1 MGQTPR
7 RQFIIGT
14 SALLAGR
21 LASAQTATTPFRIG
35 ILQVGNEPIFKSTN
49 EAFLDGLRERGYVVG
64 QNLIADFRYG
74 DGWDPLPALADELI
88 ARKPDCLAGSEV
100 TGIVMKSRT
109 STIPIVLLTS
119 ADPVVYGLVQS
130 LGRPGTNVTGM
141 SGNMYVLAAKQVEI
155 LAEMVPGMSRLALLT
170 DSFRPPQGTP
180 YFGRPDA
187 WETAVR
193 QAAQA
198 KGLTLLVVKAG
209 NVDELRAAFASI
221 RADRVEG
228 LVVANNAVV
237 LRLYADILGAIAQL
251 RVPAIFGNRGFV
263 RAGALLSYGANGREN
278 YRYAAKFVDLILK
291 GAKPGDLPVEQV
303 SRFELHVNRKTAREL
318 GLAIPQSILVR
329 ADEVIE

>member
-1 MGQTPR
+1 MGKTPR

-14 SALLAGR
+14 GALLAGR
-21 LASAQTATTPFRIG
+21 LASAQKTTAPFRIG
-35 ILQVGNEPIFKSTN
+35 ILQVGIEPIFKSTN
-49 EAFLDGLRERGYVVG
+49 EAFLGGLRDRGYVVG

-74 DGWDPLPALADELI
+74 DGWDALPALADELI
-88 ARKPDCLAGSEV
+88 ARKPDCLAGSEI
-100 TGIVMKSRT
+100 TSIVMKSRT
-109 STIPIVLLTS
+109 STIPIVLLAS
-119 ADPVVYGLVQS
+119 ADPVVFGLVQS

-155 LAEMVPGMSRLALLT
+155 LAEMVPGMSRVALLT
-170 DSFRPPQGTP
+170 DSFRPPPGTL
-180 YFGRPDA
+180 YFGRPDP
-187 WETAVR
+187 WEAAVR
-193 QAAQA
+193 QAAEA
-198 KGLTLLVVKAG
+198 KGLTSLVVKAG

-221 RADRVEG
+221 KADRVDG

-237 LRLYADILGAIAQL
+237 LRLYADILEAIAQL

-263 RAGALLSYGANGREN
+263 RAGALLSYGANGSEN

-291 GAKPGDLPVEQV
+291 GAKPADLPVEQV
-303 SRFELHVNRKTAREL
+303 SKFELYVNRKTAREL